1 MANPMTSTGTD
12 SPFLPRRMSFEE
24 WAALPEDEPGELV
37 DGFLVEEEVP
47 DYVHE
52 IAIAWLIQT
61 LRNWGSSRGALVAG
75 SGAKFRVTPHRGRMP
90 DLTVYLPGDSK
101 PPKRGLI
108 TTPPSIAVE
117 VVSGT
122 VLRKPHLMSIV
133 LDTDRIVDYSRHY
146 SPRRI
151 RSTVGRH
158 PFHRRNV
165 ELLGPP
171 GSGIRSSR
179 RRSARRI
186 ARLARPGRRR
196 RAALRQIDPD
206 APDDR
211 ALQAESGTAH
221 S

>member
-12 SPFLPRRMSFEE
+12 SPFLTRRMSFEE

-117 VVSGT
+117 VVSPTARDERRDRVEKLAEYAEFGVRWYWMVDPELRTFEILERTATGRYLHVLGVSDGT
-122 VLRKPHLMSIV
+122 I
-133 LDTDRIVDYSRHY
+133 DTVPGCEGLTIAVS
-146 SPRRI
+146 
-151 RSTVGRH
+151 
-158 PFHRRNV
+158 
-165 ELLGPP
+165 ELW
-171 GSGIRSSR
+171 
-179 RRSARRI
+179 AE
-186 ARLARPGRRR
+186 
-196 RAALRQIDPD
+196 IDQ
-206 APDDR
+206 
-211 ALQAESGTAH
+211 LEE
-221 S
+221 

>member
-122 VLRKPHLMSIV
+122 VLRKPHLICSWS
-133 LDTDRIVDYSRHY
+133 LNRTGQLQKD
-146 SPRRI
+146 
-151 RSTVGRH
+151 
-158 PFHRRNV
+158 PFGEETRP
-165 ELLGPP
+165 L
-171 GSGIRSSR
+171 
-179 RRSARRI
+179 A
-186 ARLARPGRRR
+186 ARLAGVVDRTRHRQNRR
-196 RAALRQIDPD
+196 L
-206 APDDR
+206 
-211 ALQAESGTAH
+211 
-221 S
+221 